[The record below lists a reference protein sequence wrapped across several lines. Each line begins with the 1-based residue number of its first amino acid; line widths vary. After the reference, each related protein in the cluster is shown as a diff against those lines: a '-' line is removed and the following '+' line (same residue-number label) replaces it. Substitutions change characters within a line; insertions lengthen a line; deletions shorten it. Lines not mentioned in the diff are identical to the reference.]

1 MLRKSIVVL
10 LLVLVATYV
19 PCYALQGTWGS
30 LTWQLSKDST
40 VLIISGA
47 GYMKN
52 DVERDGR
59 GYCYPWSK
67 FRGNVKTLVLSEGV
81 KNVAAY
87 AFLDFVQLSTLNLPS
102 SISDIGQ
109 EAFSGCSSLESVSIP
124 SGVTCLPEKAFYGC
138 YSLESVDIPNTV
150 TIIGRFAFGG
160 CASLTSVRI
169 PGSVTFIRDYAF
181 RKCSLDSIALP
192 NSLEIIADYS
202 FCGSKIKG
210 IVIPDNVSSIGT
222 CAFAGCKE
230 LKSVEM
236 PDNVSSIGKG
246 AFSYCLSLESITIP
260 RKCNTLNPE
269 TFYNCTSLREITIPS
284 TVVKFAAESPGYDYQ
299 GTFENCSNL
308 ERIII
313 EDGDR
318 LLTNSQGSKLFEGVN
333 VKKLYW
339 GREISNASFSD
350 CKTLVDLTFGPKVRT
365 IPSSCFHGCD
375 GLTEVFIP
383 DGVTDMGSFT
393 FCSCANLKNL
403 YVGNGVQMLC
413 TIVESCDKFENLYI
427 GNGLRRIEYV
437 SFLNC
442 NSLKMICTT
451 SSQIGYV
458 REKCGIPT
466 TLAMLCVPDKEMY
479 AGILGAYNL
488 KNIVTDVS
496 GEAVYTGKGV
506 DVDVLTSVPGCG
518 VSLVSDAET
527 KLPVN
532 VGRYNAPLPVEISS
546 GKWKSTFNT
555 NCSFTIKPAPLTV
568 IANSETREYG
578 QDNPEWSCTY
588 VGFVNNETEDVLTAR
603 PTVLCPATKES
614 PVGQYQLIP
623 SAASAKNYEITYE
636 RGVLNVTKASQQIT
650 WEQDIAKLHVGD
662 IVELQAESSAGL
674 KVKFA
679 SSNSSVA
686 DVYSSGGKTYMEC
699 MAPGT
704 ARITASQPGG
714 ENYNAADDLVKRV
727 SVEIADGVAGV
738 HAEEDIVEYY
748 SMDGTLVASPTKGIY
763 IVRYKDGQMRKVV
776 LK

>member
-1 MLRKSIVVL
+1 MMADGVV
-10 LLVLVATYV
+10 VVDGMKFVIDTETNQV
-19 PCYALQGTWGS
+19 S
-30 LTWQLSKDST
+30 LTSVEIGVDSLFIPEKIMFEGKEYAVT
-40 VLIISGA
+40 TLVNHDWSGVRFVEVPSSLKSLPKGCFSYEEDLVGVKFSSSLA
-47 GYMKN
+47 SLGSCCFEMCRN
-52 DVERDGR
+52 LRDVE
-59 GYCYPWSK
+59 
-67 FRGNVKTLVLSEGV
+67 
-81 KNVAAY
+81 
-87 AFLDFVQLSTLNLPS
+87 LPS
-102 SISDIGQ
+102 SLTTLNDRC
-109 EAFSGCSSLESVSIP
+109 FNGCSSLES
-124 SGVTCLPEKAFYGC
+124 L
-138 YSLESVDIPNTV
+138 DIP
-150 TIIGRFAFGG
+150 A
-160 CASLTSVRI
+160 
-169 PGSVTFIRDYAF
+169 SVTSLGNMCFCD
-181 RKCSLDSIALP
+181 CSS
-192 NSLEIIADYS
+192 
-202 FCGSKIKG
+202 
-210 IVIPDNVSSIGT
+210 
-222 CAFAGCKE
+222 
-230 LKSVEM
+230 LKSVIL
-236 PDNVSSIGKG
+236 PSTVT
-246 AFSYCLSLESITIP
+246 SLGDACFLRCSNISEITIP
-260 RKCNTLNPE
+260 ASVTTLGNSCFGSCSKLQSVEIPSSVTSLGRSCFWCCSSLTE
-269 TFYNCTSLREITIPS
+269 VVIPSSVTSLEDQTFYDCSNLIDVEIPSSVTSLGSSCFSYCTSLREITIPS

-299 GTFENCSNL
+299 GTFGNCSNL

-339 GREISNASFSD
+339 GREISDASFRD

-365 IPSSCFHGCD
+365 IPSSCFQGCD

-383 DGVTDMGSFT
+383 DGVTDTGNST
-393 FCSCANLKNL
+393 FNNCANLKNL

-413 TIVESCDKFENLYI
+413 SIVGSCGKFENLYI

-650 WEQDIAKLHVGD
+650 WEQDIAKFHVGD

>member
-1 MLRKSIVVL
+1 M
-10 LLVLVATYV
+10 
-19 PCYALQGTWGS
+19 
-30 LTWQLSKDST
+30 
-40 VLIISGA
+40 
-47 GYMKN
+47 
-52 DVERDGR
+52 
-59 GYCYPWSK
+59 
-67 FRGNVKTLVLSEGV
+67 
-81 KNVAAY
+81 
-87 AFLDFVQLSTLNLPS
+87 
-102 SISDIGQ
+102 
-109 EAFSGCSSLESVSIP
+109 
-124 SGVTCLPEKAFYGC
+124 
-138 YSLESVDIPNTV
+138 
-150 TIIGRFAFGG
+150 
-160 CASLTSVRI
+160 
-169 PGSVTFIRDYAF
+169 
-181 RKCSLDSIALP
+181 
-192 NSLEIIADYS
+192 EIIADYS

-365 IPSSCFHGCD
+365 IPSRCFHGCD

>member
-1 MLRKSIVVL
+1 MLRKSVVAL

-40 VLIISGA
+40 VLIISGT
-47 GYMKN
+47 GCMKN
-52 DVERDGR
+52 DVERDGC
-59 GYCYPWSK
+59 GNYYPWSK

-87 AFLDFVQLSTLNLPS
+87 AFLDFAQLSTLNLPS
-102 SISDIGQ
+102 SISDIGKF
-109 EAFSGCSSLESVSIP
+109 AFSGCSSLESVSIP
-124 SGVTCLPEKAFYGC
+124 SGVTCLPIGVFNKC
-138 YSLESVDIPNTV
+138 SSLVSVDIPNTV
-150 TIIGRFAFGG
+150 TTIEK
-160 CASLTSVRI
+160 S
-169 PGSVTFIRDYAF
+169 
-181 RKCSLDSIALP
+181 
-192 NSLEIIADYS
+192 
-202 FCGSKIKG
+202 
-210 IVIPDNVSSIGT
+210 
-222 CAFAGCKE
+222 AFA
-230 LKSVEM
+230 
-236 PDNVSSIGKG
+236 N
-246 AFSYCLSLESITIP
+246 
-260 RKCNTLNPE
+260 
-269 TFYNCTSLREITIPS
+269 
-284 TVVKFAAESPGYDYQ
+284 
-299 GTFENCSNL
+299 
-308 ERIII
+308 
-313 EDGDR
+313 
-318 LLTNSQGSKLFEGVN
+318 
-333 VKKLYW
+333 
-339 GREISNASFSD
+339 
-350 CKTLVDLTFGPKVRT
+350 
-365 IPSSCFHGCD
+365 
-375 GLTEVFIP
+375 
-383 DGVTDMGSFT
+383 
-393 FCSCANLKNL
+393 CANLKNL

-413 TIVESCDKFENLYI
+413 SIVGSCGKFENLYI

-650 WEQDIAKLHVGD
+650 WEQDIAKFHVGD

>member
-1 MLRKSIVVL
+1 MSNFIYSEMKRFLSIFVCCCMYLCAHAKAFVVDGFKFSVMEDEYSVAVVSGAEPYSGDIVIPSEVEYNGLSYLVTQIGKSCFMNCTDLKSVVL
-10 LLVLVATYV
+10 
-19 PCYALQGTWGS
+19 P
-30 LTWQLSKDST
+30 
-40 VLIISGA
+40 
-47 GYMKN
+47 N
-52 DVERDGR
+52 
-59 GYCYPWSK
+59 
-67 FRGNVKTLVLSEGV
+67 
-81 KNVAAY
+81 
-87 AFLDFVQLSTLNLPS
+87 
-102 SISDIGQ
+102 SITEIG
-109 EAFSGCSSLESVSIP
+109 E
-124 SGVTCLPEKAFYGC
+124 
-138 YSLESVDIPNTV
+138 D
-150 TIIGRFAFGG
+150 
-160 CASLTSVRI
+160 
-169 PGSVTFIRDYAF
+169 AF
-181 RKCSLDSIALP
+181 RRCSLDSIALP
-192 NSLEIIADYS
+192 NSLEIIADDS

-210 IVIPDNVSSIGT
+210 IVIPDNVSSIGR

-246 AFSYCLSLESITIP
+246 AFSYCSSLESITIP

-339 GREISNASFSD
+339 GREISDASFRD

-365 IPSSCFHGCD
+365 IPSSCFQGCD

-383 DGVTDMGSFT
+383 DGVTDTGNST
-393 FCSCANLKNL
+393 FNNCANLKNL

-413 TIVESCDKFENLYI
+413 SIVGSCGKFENLYI

-650 WEQDIAKLHVGD
+650 WEQDIAKFHVGD

>member
-1 MLRKSIVVL
+1 MLRKWLKVITKINDMKKSL
-10 LLVLVATYV
+10 LCCLFVLVANLMMADGVVVVDGMKFVVDTETNQV
-19 PCYALQGTWGS
+19 S
-30 LTWQLSKDST
+30 LTSVESGVDSLFIPEKIMFEGKEYAVT
-40 VLIISGA
+40 TLDNRNWSGIRFVEVPSSVKSFLIGCFSYEEDLVGVKFSSSLA
-47 GYMKN
+47 SLGYGFFEGCRN
-52 DVERDGR
+52 LRDVE
-59 GYCYPWSK
+59 
-67 FRGNVKTLVLSEGV
+67 
-81 KNVAAY
+81 
-87 AFLDFVQLSTLNLPS
+87 LPS
-102 SISDIGQ
+102 SLITLGSRCFRD
-109 EAFSGCSSLESVSIP
+109 CSSLES
-124 SGVTCLPEKAFYGC
+124 L
-138 YSLESVDIPNTV
+138 DIP
-150 TIIGRFAFGG
+150 A
-160 CASLTSVRI
+160 
-169 PGSVTFIRDYAF
+169 SVTSLGESCFSY
-181 RKCSLDSIALP
+181 CGLDSIALP
-192 NSLEIIADYS
+192 NSLEIIADYL

-222 CAFAGCKE
+222 CAFADCRE

-246 AFSYCLSLESITIP
+246 AFSNCSSLESITIP

-269 TFYNCTSLREITIPS
+269 TFYKCTSLREITIPS
-284 TVVKFAAESPGYDYQ
+284 TVAKFAAASPGYDYQ

-339 GREISNASFSD
+339 GREISYASFSD

-365 IPSSCFHGCD
+365 IPSSCFQGCD

-383 DGVTDMGSFT
+383 DGVTDMGTST
-393 FCSCANLKNL
+393 FNNCANLKNL

-427 GNGLRRIEYV
+427 GNGLRRIESV

-458 REKCGIPT
+458 REKCGIPA

-496 GEAVYTGKGV
+496 GESVYTGKGV

-527 KLPVN
+527 KLLVN

-588 VGFVNNETEDVLTAR
+588 VGFVNNETEDVLTVR

-738 HAEEDIVEYY
+738 HAEDDIVEYY

>member
-1 MLRKSIVVL
+1 M
-10 LLVLVATYV
+10 
-19 PCYALQGTWGS
+19 
-30 LTWQLSKDST
+30 
-40 VLIISGA
+40 
-47 GYMKN
+47 
-52 DVERDGR
+52 
-59 GYCYPWSK
+59 
-67 FRGNVKTLVLSEGV
+67 
-81 KNVAAY
+81 
-87 AFLDFVQLSTLNLPS
+87 
-102 SISDIGQ
+102 
-109 EAFSGCSSLESVSIP
+109 
-124 SGVTCLPEKAFYGC
+124 
-138 YSLESVDIPNTV
+138 
-150 TIIGRFAFGG
+150 
-160 CASLTSVRI
+160 
-169 PGSVTFIRDYAF
+169 
-181 RKCSLDSIALP
+181 
-192 NSLEIIADYS
+192 
-202 FCGSKIKG
+202 
-210 IVIPDNVSSIGT
+210 
-222 CAFAGCKE
+222 
-230 LKSVEM
+230 
-236 PDNVSSIGKG
+236 
-246 AFSYCLSLESITIP
+246 ESITIP

-269 TFYNCTSLREITIPS
+269 TFYNCISLREITIPS

-299 GTFENCSNL
+299 GTFGNCSNL

-339 GREISNASFSD
+339 GREISDASFRD

-365 IPSSCFHGCD
+365 IPSSCFQGCD

-383 DGVTDMGSFT
+383 DGVTDTGTST
-393 FCSCANLKNL
+393 FNNCANLKNL

-413 TIVESCDKFENLYI
+413 SIVGSCGKFENLYI

-650 WEQDIAKLHVGD
+650 WEQDIAKFHVGD

>member
-1 MLRKSIVVL
+1 M
-10 LLVLVATYV
+10 
-19 PCYALQGTWGS
+19 
-30 LTWQLSKDST
+30 
-40 VLIISGA
+40 
-47 GYMKN
+47 
-52 DVERDGR
+52 
-59 GYCYPWSK
+59 
-67 FRGNVKTLVLSEGV
+67 
-81 KNVAAY
+81 
-87 AFLDFVQLSTLNLPS
+87 
-102 SISDIGQ
+102 
-109 EAFSGCSSLESVSIP
+109 
-124 SGVTCLPEKAFYGC
+124 
-138 YSLESVDIPNTV
+138 
-150 TIIGRFAFGG
+150 
-160 CASLTSVRI
+160 
-169 PGSVTFIRDYAF
+169 
-181 RKCSLDSIALP
+181 
-192 NSLEIIADYS
+192 
-202 FCGSKIKG
+202 
-210 IVIPDNVSSIGT
+210 
-222 CAFAGCKE
+222 
-230 LKSVEM
+230 
-236 PDNVSSIGKG
+236 
-246 AFSYCLSLESITIP
+246 
-260 RKCNTLNPE
+260 
-269 TFYNCTSLREITIPS
+269 
-284 TVVKFAAESPGYDYQ
+284 
-299 GTFENCSNL
+299 
-308 ERIII
+308 
-313 EDGDR
+313 
-318 LLTNSQGSKLFEGVN
+318 
-333 VKKLYW
+333 
-339 GREISNASFSD
+339 
-350 CKTLVDLTFGPKVRT
+350 
-365 IPSSCFHGCD
+365 
-375 GLTEVFIP
+375 
-383 DGVTDMGSFT
+383 
-393 FCSCANLKNL
+393 
-403 YVGNGVQMLC
+403 GNGVQMLC

-650 WEQDIAKLHVGD
+650 WEQDIAKFHVGD

>member
-1 MLRKSIVVL
+1 MKKSL
-10 LLVLVATYV
+10 LCCLFLLVANLMMADGVVVVDGMKFVVDTETNQV
-19 PCYALQGTWGS
+19 S
-30 LTWQLSKDST
+30 LTSVESGVDSLFIPEKIMFEGKEYAVT
-40 VLIISGA
+40 TLVNRDWSGIHFVEVPSSVKSFLIGCFSYEEDLVGVKFSSSLA
-47 GYMKN
+47 SLGYGFFEGCRN
-52 DVERDGR
+52 LRDVE
-59 GYCYPWSK
+59 
-67 FRGNVKTLVLSEGV
+67 
-81 KNVAAY
+81 
-87 AFLDFVQLSTLNLPS
+87 LPS
-102 SISDIGQ
+102 SLITLGSRCFRD
-109 EAFSGCSSLESVSIP
+109 CSSLESLDIP
-124 SGVTCLPEKAFYGC
+124 ASVTSLGESCFYG
-138 YSLESVDIPNTV
+138 
-150 TIIGRFAFGG
+150 
-160 CASLTSVRI
+160 
-169 PGSVTFIRDYAF
+169 
-181 RKCSLDSIALP
+181 
-192 NSLEIIADYS
+192 
-202 FCGSKIKG
+202 
-210 IVIPDNVSSIGT
+210 
-222 CAFAGCKE
+222 
-230 LKSVEM
+230 
-236 PDNVSSIGKG
+236 
-246 AFSYCLSLESITIP
+246 
-260 RKCNTLNPE
+260 
-269 TFYNCTSLREITIPS
+269 
-284 TVVKFAAESPGYDYQ
+284 
-299 GTFENCSNL
+299 
-308 ERIII
+308 
-313 EDGDR
+313 
-318 LLTNSQGSKLFEGVN
+318 
-333 VKKLYW
+333 
-339 GREISNASFSD
+339 
-350 CKTLVDLTFGPKVRT
+350 
-365 IPSSCFHGCD
+365 
-375 GLTEVFIP
+375 
-383 DGVTDMGSFT
+383 
-393 FCSCANLKNL
+393 CANLKNL

-458 REKCGIPT
+458 REKCGIPA

-488 KNIVTDVS
+488 KNIVTDVP

-650 WEQDIAKLHVGD
+650 WEQDIAKFHVGD